1 MSELKLYEVNC
12 SVNFYVEVEAENE
25 DDAKSQAIGK
35 LESNGVYDVNYS
47 TSPVRVE
54 SVSEAD

>member
-25 DDAKSQAIGK
+25 DEAKAKATDK
-35 LESNGVYDVNYS
+35 LEYNGVYDINYP
-47 TSPVRVE
+47 TSPVHVE
-54 SVSEAD
+54 SVSEVE

>member
-25 DDAKSQAIGK
+25 DDAKSQAVWK
-35 LESNGVYDVNYS
+35 LEHNGVYDVNYS
-47 TSPVRVE
+47 TSPVHVE
-54 SVSEAD
+54 SVIEVE